1 MGTSTPTSITDGFEL
16 AEIDFRLRG
25 PGNLFG
31 AQQHGLPP
39 FYMADLHRDR
49 DVLNE
54 TRAAAEELL
63 KEDEGLSSEKNR
75 PLRNRMLIRYGKA
88 LDISDVG

>member
-1 MGTSTPTSITDGFEL
+1 M
-16 AEIDFRLRG
+16 
-25 PGNLFG
+25 
-31 AQQHGLPP
+31 
-39 FYMADLHRDR
+39 
-49 DVLNE
+49 NE
-54 TRAAAEELL
+54 TRLAADALL